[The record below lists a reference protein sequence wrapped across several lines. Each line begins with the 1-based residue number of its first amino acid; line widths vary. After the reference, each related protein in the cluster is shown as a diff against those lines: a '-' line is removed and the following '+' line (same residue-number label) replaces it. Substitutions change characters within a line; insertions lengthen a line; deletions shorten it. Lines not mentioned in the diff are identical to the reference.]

1 MKILV
6 IGGAGYVGSHTVRK
20 LIACGHD
27 VLVYDNLSLGH
38 AGSIPEVCLIVG
50 QLNDRRLLQKV
61 MTDHGIEAVMHF
73 AAFALVG
80 ESVTHPAKYYQNN
93 VVAALELLE
102 AMREAGVWR
111 IVFSSTTATYG
122 QPEKIP
128 ISESTLQLPINP
140 YGFTKL
146 VFEHALADYARA
158 YGFGTAALRYFN
170 AAGAS
175 PDGDIGED
183 HDPESH
189 LIPIV
194 LQVALGQRAKIGI
207 FGNDYPTPD
216 GTCIRDYIHVDDL
229 ADAHLRSLGQLE
241 PGSIIQ
247 LNLGTGKGHSVL
259 EVIQACREVTGHPIP
274 ISMEPRRA
282 GDPAELVADSRLA
295 KKVLGWEPHYVSIRS
310 IVETAWKWHQSHPQG
325 YPKHPAQ
332 RQSPAIAKS

>member
-38 AGSIPEVCLIVG
+38 AESVPRECLIVG
-50 QLNDRRLLQKV
+50 QLNDRQLLQKV
-61 MTDHGIEAVMHF
+61 MTEHRVEAVMHF

-80 ESVTHPAKYYQNN
+80 ESVAQPAKYYQNN

-102 AMREAGVWR
+102 AMRAAGVWR

-128 ISESTLQLPINP
+128 IAESTPQLPINP

-146 VFEHALADYARA
+146 VFEHALSDYAAA

-189 LIPIV
+189 LIPII

-229 ADAHLRSLGQLE
+229 ADAHLRSLGHLE
-241 PGSIIQ
+241 PGCSLR

-274 ISMEPRRA
+274 VSIEARRP
-282 GDPAELVADSRLA
+282 GDPAELVADSSLA
-295 KKVLGWEPHYVSIRS
+295 RSVLGWAPHYVSIKS
-310 IVETAWKWHQSHPQG
+310 IVQSAWKWHQSHPRG
-325 YPKHPAQ
+325 FS
-332 RQSPAIAKS
+332 RQSTADHQASAKI